1 MSRRYKFVLST
12 VSFIMDI
19 NKLFVNVS
27 VTEIALR
34 NRQPQAKPRQ
44 FQITVFESYFK
55 ATLF

>member
-34 NRQPQAKPRQ
+34 NRQPQAKPCQ

-55 ATLF
+55 DTLF